1 MTSDAN
7 LARIATL
14 EQLIRQVRGIQGAR
28 VVLGADDDI
37 DEIHVLGSPDRAPKA
52 VIRDIETILLVQGGV
67 RVNHRKISLAQVAD
81 AVVPQ
86 TRVQLFSVDA
96 QVDSGQVQVT
106 VVLTIGRRRVDGIAS
121 GVDDSAAGRDI
132 LVGQAMMAALRQL
145 VDPEVSLHV
154 AYIGRSSLGDIEAC
168 LAHVEL
174 QTVGRFETMLGIS
187 AVRGD
192 PLQAMARALLDA
204 MNRRLP
210 GLMGAA

>member
-7 LARIATL
+7 LARIATF

-52 VIRDIETILLVQGGV
+52 VIRDIETILLVQGGI

-81 AVVPQ
+81 TVVPQ